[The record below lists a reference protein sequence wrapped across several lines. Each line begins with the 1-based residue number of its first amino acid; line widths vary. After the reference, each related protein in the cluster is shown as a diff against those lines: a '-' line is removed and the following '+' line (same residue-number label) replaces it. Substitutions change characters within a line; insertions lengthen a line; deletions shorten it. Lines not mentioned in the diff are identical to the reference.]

1 MKHNFDKVIDRRNT
15 NSVKYDFAA
24 ECGMSEDVLPLWVAD
39 MDFQASEAVRQRLAE
54 ISRFGIY
61 GYSKGSDGPAGAC
74 FAEKGGGIMSEK
86 AIVAMS
92 GGRGRRNDRKRRRQ
106 LNPVC
111 FYGKIKEPENQ
122 KGACRIW
129 PL

>member
-1 MKHNFDKVIDRRNT
+1 
-15 NSVKYDFAA
+15 
-24 ECGMSEDVLPLWVAD
+24 
-39 MDFQASEAVRQRLAE
+39 
-54 ISRFGIY
+54 
-61 GYSKGSDGPAGAC
+61 
-74 FAEKGGGIMSEK
+74 MSEK

-92 GGRGRRNDRKRRRQ
+92 GGRGQRNDRKRRRQ

>member
-1 MKHNFDKVIDRRNT
+1 MKHDFDKVIDRRNT

-24 ECGMSEDVLPLWVAD
+24 ECGMPEDVLPLWVAD
-39 MDFQASEAVRQRLAE
+39 MDFQAPEAVRQRLAE

-61 GYSKGSDGPAGAC
+61 GYRKRWIGWRVLC
-74 FAEKGGGIMSEK
+74 RK
-86 AIVAMS
+86 
-92 GGRGRRNDRKRRRQ
+92 RGRHNERKGNRRDERWCGQRNDRKRRRQ
-106 LNPVC
+106 LNPVF
-111 FYGKIKEPENQ
+111 FYGKIKKPENQ